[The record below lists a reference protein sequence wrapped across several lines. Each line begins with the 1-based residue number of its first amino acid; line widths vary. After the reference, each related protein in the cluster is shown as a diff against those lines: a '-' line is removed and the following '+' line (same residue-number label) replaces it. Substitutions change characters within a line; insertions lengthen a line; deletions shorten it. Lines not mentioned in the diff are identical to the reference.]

1 MVLEFNYIV
10 IRDRIQIH
18 TYIVD
23 GGDVG
28 GVREGVLGRDVV
40 IFVFL
45 VVIIGVVCGLNG
57 GIDGG
62 NTVGSFC
69 CSR

>member
-1 MVLEFNYIV
+1 M
-10 IRDRIQIH
+10 
-18 TYIVD
+18 D

-69 CSR
+69 CCR